1 MKLYNT
7 LNKRVEEI
15 VPRNEGVINMY
26 TCGPT
31 VYHFAHIGN
40 LRTYITEDILEK
52 ALKYLGYKVNRVMN
66 ITDVGHLVGDGDSG
80 EDKMM
85 VAAKREHKSSISIA
99 KYYTDAF
106 RSDCDKLNIRWP
118 DIVSPA
124 TDNIDYYIKIISK
137 LLDDGYA
144 YISCGNVYFD
154 TTKYKDY
161 YKLSGRCADDLMVAV
176 REDIKEDHAKKN
188 PFDFGLWFTNSKFNN
203 QELQWDSPW
212 GRGYPGWHI
221 ECSGISI
228 KYLGEYLDIHCGAE
242 DAIFPHHTNEI
253 AQSECYLGHKWCNY
267 WVHMGFLNDKS
278 GKMSKSKGEF
288 LTVSLLE
295 EKGYDPLCYRYL
307 CLNSYYHNALTFSY
321 DILDGASNEYKK
333 LKTRVQSIK
342 DDDEYQKDKFDLYND
357 KFRDALSN
365 DLNTSTCMTIL
376 YDVIKDK
383 DISGKTKIRLIESFD
398 SVLSLDLLKKDN
410 IDIDNEFKK
419 YIDDMIKKRDEYKKN
434 KEYDKADSVRDE
446 LKSKGVIIKD
456 TREGTV
462 FEIIS

>member
-1 MKLYNT
+1 
-7 LNKRVEEI
+7 
-15 VPRNEGVINMY
+15 
-26 TCGPT
+26 
-31 VYHFAHIGN
+31 
-40 LRTYITEDILEK
+40 
-52 ALKYLGYKVNRVMN
+52 
-66 ITDVGHLVGDGDSG
+66 
-80 EDKMM
+80 
-85 VAAKREHKSSISIA
+85 
-99 KYYTDAF
+99 
-106 RSDCDKLNIRWP
+106 
-118 DIVSPA
+118 
-124 TDNIDYYIKIISK
+124 
-137 LLDDGYA
+137 
-144 YISCGNVYFD
+144 
-154 TTKYKDY
+154 
-161 YKLSGRCADDLMVAV
+161 
-176 REDIKEDHAKKN
+176 
-188 PFDFGLWFTNSKFNN
+188 
-203 QELQWDSPW
+203 
-212 GRGYPGWHI
+212 
-221 ECSGISI
+221 
-228 KYLGEYLDIHCGAE
+228 
-242 DAIFPHHTNEI
+242 
-253 AQSECYLGHKWCNY
+253 
-267 WVHMGFLNDKS
+267 MGFLNDKS

-342 DDDEYQKDKFDLYND
+342 DEGEYQKDKFDLYNY

-456 TREGTV
+456 TRGGTV